1 MTKLILY
8 TRPACP
14 FSARV
19 LLEAAVLGVD
29 LEERSISNPEHLK
42 ELEERG
48 GKVQSPFL
56 WGEGVALYESD
67 DIMTFLH
74 DAFGK

>member
-1 MTKLILY
+1 MEKLVLY

-29 LEERSISNPEHLK
+29 LDERSISDPAHLK

-48 GKVQSPFL
+48 GKVQTPFL
-56 WGEGVALYESD
+56 WSEGVALYESD
-67 DIMTFLH
+67 DIMSFLH